1 MRQMRTRS
9 HVVTLVLVLLLCLST
24 RQITRA
30 ATFEVNELDDAG
42 DGVCDDT
49 CTLRD
54 AITAANADPDFDTIT
69 FSLDAGGP
77 QTIMLT
83 QGTLEITQPVS
94 LDATT
99 QPGYP
104 GVPIIT
110 LDGTAVS
117 SDGLTINASGSIV
130 RGFII
135 GNFTGA
141 GMVINGNGSTIENN
155 YIGWD
160 GSVAIPNAS
169 GIEIQGS
176 GNTVQNN
183 TIAGNT
189 GVGIY
194 VAGAAAVDNALF
206 GNNIFDNGGLGIDL
220 APTGVA
226 VNDDGDT
233 DTGTN
238 DYQNYPV
245 ITIATPTLVQGTLN
259 SIPNTSF
266 RLEFFTNAACDPSG
280 YGEGGSYLENLVI
293 TTDGAGNA
301 AFSTTLLINAG
312 DFLTATATSPTG
324 STSEFSAC
332 VEITDAPIYSSI
344 PAPAPDSASVIDLP
358 PTSENT
364 PVSTLIAVSNLGSAV
379 LNITNVTLDNTTDF
393 SLVTP
398 ATFNVPA
405 GSTVN
410 IEVQCDADT
419 GGGSFVTTVTVTH
432 NDLPRS
438 PAVYTVNCEVGALP
452 QPQFESGPPPP
463 NVEWT
468 AAFGGAST
476 TNLSVTNI
484 GDPGSTLNVNLAAD
498 ALNDPNV
505 PAVFSIVNGL
515 PLNFSLDQNNSQ
527 MIQIRCQPSAAATF
541 TATLTLTTNDPD
553 AAEQLIVYN
562 LTCEANTP
570 VARNYD
576 ATPASGALTPLAA
589 SQNDPDPTTSIS
601 VSNTGGTDTLTITNV
616 ALSGDPAISLT
627 TPTTFTVAPDAT
639 ASISLVC
646 DTAAAGSF
654 STTIT
659 VTHDGTN
666 VASPVTYTLD
676 CTITAAPVTRIYD
689 ATPAS
694 GALTPLAAN
703 QNDPDPTTS
712 ISVSNT
718 GGTDTLTITNV
729 ALSGD
734 PAISLTTPTTFTV
747 APDATASISLV
758 CDTAAAGSFSTTITV
773 THDGT
778 NVASPVTYTLGCTIT
793 AAPEP
798 IYQSV
803 PAPGGAPI
811 NLVTTQGIPV
821 STTIAVSNPG
831 NAPLILSSITL
842 SNTTDFELVPP
853 LPATIAG
860 GGADIQNIEVRCRAT
875 TASGT
880 PYTTN
885 VTVVHNA
892 AGGTASY
899 TVNCTVNVPPT
910 QAGYASNPVPGS
922 TIDFGSTQV
931 GTPVSNSSLTISET
945 GSAALVVSSPTISG
959 TNAGDFSIIAP
970 AFPLTINDGAAS
982 QAVTLQCNPSAA
994 GIRTASLT
1002 FSTNDPANPNPSY
1015 SLQCTGTAI
1024 PAPGYQ
1030 SAPAPGATI
1039 DLGSS
1044 VVGTPITVAALTISE
1059 IGTQPLTVSNPTISG
1074 THAAD
1079 FAVTAPAFP
1088 LTIDDGG
1095 APQAVSIRCTPGA
1108 LGTRTATLTFTTN
1121 DPTQTSVSYTL
1132 QCTGTAT
1139 PVVNIS
1145 PATLP
1150 NGMVGVAYNQ
1160 VLTASGGTSPY
1171 QFALASGTLPPGLT
1185 LANPSPL
1192 ASTATLAGTPTT
1204 AGQYTFTIR
1213 ATDANS
1219 ISATRQYTVTIGGY
1233 TSFPT
1238 PGGFITVNTVPNVP
1252 VNAFLTVSNTGTS
1265 TLRITSIAVSNPINF
1280 SLLTVAPFDIAPST
1294 SQSIGVQC
1302 LSPTVGTFLTTLT
1315 VAYTPPGGTSA
1326 GYTIT
1331 CNVTTTLLPTV
1342 TPFGTPFSTLTPTAI
1357 PPTPTPSAPS
1367 TGAVNNEVKG
1377 QALRTGPYLGA
1388 TLIGSVLTNQ
1398 QYPILARSFDEG
1410 GEFAWYLIQVGRITG
1425 WTSGRYFRFEGNP
1438 DLLPSSGSIFDQ
1450 IDGAPDTGM
1459 TAVLPAITDMRRR
1472 PSGRAAIIRTLPAGA
1487 TVSVIGRTRQNGG
1500 NYWLHV
1506 RYEGQIGWIP
1516 AYIENARG
1524 SWENVPI
1531 R

>member
-9 HVVTLVLVLLLCLST
+9 HVVTLVIVLLLCLSS

-94 LDATT
+94 LDGTT

-135 GNFTGA
+135 GNFAGTGI
-141 GMVINGNGSTIENN
+141 VINGNGSTIENN

-160 GSVAIPNAS
+160 GSVAIPNAV

-183 TIAGNT
+183 TIVGNT
-189 GVGIY
+189 GAGIY
-194 VAGAAAVDNALF
+194 VTGAGAVDNALF

-233 DTGTN
+233 DTGPN

-245 ITIATPTLVQGTLN
+245 ITVATPSLVQGTLN

-280 YGEGGSYLENLVI
+280 YGEGGTYLDNLVI

-332 VEITDAPIYSSI
+332 VEILDAPIYSSS
-344 PAPAPDSASVIDLP
+344 PAPAPDPASVIDLP

-398 ATFNVPA
+398 ATFNVAA
-405 GSTVN
+405 GSTVD

-419 GGGSFVTTVTVTH
+419 GGGTFATTVTVTH

-452 QPQFESGPPPP
+452 QPQFESGPTPP
-463 NVEWT
+463 NIEWA

-476 TNLSVTNI
+476 TNLRITNI

-498 ALNDPNV
+498 ALNDPNI
-505 PAVFSIVNGL
+505 PAVFSIVGGL

-527 MIQIRCQPSAAATF
+527 MIQIRCQPSAATTF

-570 VARNYD
+570 TARNYD

-589 SQNDPDPTTSIS
+589 NQNDPDPTTSIS
-601 VSNTGGTDTLTITNV
+601 ISNTGGTNTLTISNV
-616 ALSGDPAISLT
+616 ALSGNPAISLT
-627 TPTTFTVAPDAT
+627 SPTSFTVAPDAT
-639 ASISLVC
+639 ASITLQC

-666 VASPVTYTLD
+666 VASPVTYTLA
-676 CTITAAPVTRIYD
+676 CA
-689 ATPAS
+689 
-694 GALTPLAAN
+694 
-703 QNDPDPTTS
+703 
-712 ISVSNT
+712 
-718 GGTDTLTITNV
+718 
-729 ALSGD
+729 
-734 PAISLTTPTTFTV
+734 
-747 APDATASISLV
+747 
-758 CDTAAAGSFSTTITV
+758 
-773 THDGT
+773 
-778 NVASPVTYTLGCTIT
+778 IT

-803 PAPGGAPI
+803 PASGGAPI
-811 NLVTTQGIPV
+811 NLVTTQGTPV

-853 LPATIAG
+853 LPTTIAG

-910 QAGYASNPVPGS
+910 QAGYASSPAPGA

-945 GSAALVVSSPTISG
+945 GNAALVVSNPTIISG
-959 TNAGDFSIIAP
+959 TDAGDFSIIAP

-982 QAVTLQCNPSAA
+982 QAITLQCNPGAA

-1002 FSTNDPANPNPSY
+1002 FTTNDPANPNPSY
-1015 SLQCTGTAI
+1015 SLQCVGIA
-1024 PAPGYQ
+1024 AGYQ
-1030 SAPAPGATI
+1030 SVPAPGATI

-1044 VVGTPITVAALTISE
+1044 VVGTPIIVDALTISE
-1059 IGTQPLTVSNPTISG
+1059 SGNESLVISNPVIIYDAQIVEFSITSP
-1074 THAAD
+1074 T
-1079 FAVTAPAFP
+1079 FP
-1088 LTIDDGG
+1088 LTINDN
-1095 APQAVSIRCTPGA
+1095 APSQTVSIRCSPITVK
-1108 LGTRTATLTFTTN
+1108 THTATLTFTTN
-1121 DPTQTSVSYTL
+1121 DPTQLSVSYTL

-1139 PVVNIS
+1139 PVVNIA

-1160 VLTASGGTSPY
+1160 ALTASGGTSPY

-1185 LANPSPL
+1185 L
-1192 ASTATLAGTPTT
+1192 STATLAGIPTT

-1265 TLRITSIAVSNPINF
+1265 TLRITSIAVSNPVNF

-1326 GYTIT
+1326 SYTIT

-1459 TAVLPAITDMRRR
+1459 TAVVPALTDMRRR

-1524 SWENVPI
+1524 NWENVPI